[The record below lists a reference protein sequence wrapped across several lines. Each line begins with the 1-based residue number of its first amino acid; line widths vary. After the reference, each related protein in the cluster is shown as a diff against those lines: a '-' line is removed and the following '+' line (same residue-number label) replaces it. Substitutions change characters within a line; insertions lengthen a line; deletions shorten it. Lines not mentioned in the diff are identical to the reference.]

1 MAKKKT
7 KRTTAKRTAAAGSL
21 SGPVRLTRRQLLDG
35 VPGPDG
41 VRIGFARPGEA
52 AVVNTLL
59 KEAADDLEDGHLEAL
74 ARGGCGTWL
83 VDAVAGADPGERLVR
98 AAAAGELQRAAGEL
112 SLPLVARDGDGQVVG
127 ALLGVPSGTVIS
139 GLARMPV
146 AKQQILMSML
156 VYAKIKAV
164 AVSEDVRSR
173 GIGAALIARC
183 VQVYWQLDYT
193 LLFGEFDT
201 TRTLGPYYTRQGFSV
216 LRPGQGID
224 VGTLLT
230 GVPLHLGAGPGLT
243 FFHQWRPQDT

>member
-1 MAKKKT
+1 MAKKRT
-7 KRTTAKRTAAAGSL
+7 KRTRSKRTATSGSL
-21 SGPVRLTRRQLLDG
+21 SGPARLTRQQLVDG

-41 VRIGFARPGEA
+41 VRIGFARPGES

-59 KEAADDLEDGHLEAL
+59 KEAADDLEAGHLEAL
-74 ARGGCGTWL
+74 ARGECGTWL
-83 VDAVAGADPGERLVR
+83 VDALAGADSGERLVR

-139 GLARMPV
+139 QLARMPV

-164 AVSEDVRSR
+164 AVSEDVRGR

-201 TRTLGPYYTRQGFSV
+201 TRALGPYYTRQGFSV
-216 LRPGQGID
+216 LRPRQGID

-243 FFHQWRPQDT
+243 FFHQWRTQDT